1 MSGNFEDMDLDKSD
15 EKPVEPSE
23 QYEEPNFDE
32 LLGENLES
40 MFEGVDALEISVA
53 RTLPDALTAESVVL
67 CASDESDESDESAIL
82 EGGPEASPI
91 SEDLSAPLE
100 ALDLA
105 SIVEAILFASP
116 KPLKVGDILEILADE
131 SVTSKEVS
139 EVISSLVRFYRA
151 RKGGFKLENVRHGY
165 QFQTDPAAGEVME
178 RMFSSRPRPISR
190 AAQETLAIIAYRQ
203 PVTRADIEFIRGV
216 DAGSI
221 MKNLLDRNLIKCVG
235 RKEDSGRPMLFGTT
249 DEFLQVYALHSLAEL
264 PPLEAFQ
271 PSHEIM
277 KNALEAIEK
286 GDETEGPAD
295 FVGNYD
301 EQMEDDLSIEETPRD
316 AVGFNSEE
324 SGDTD
329 LFTAIDHDNMT
340 QPMIKEGHPLETKRA
355 LQGATKAKNDEH
367 VARPQGVFLG
377 DLDGGFED
385 DDNSEEKY

>member
-1 MSGNFEDMDLDKSD
+1 MNRNFEDLDLDKSD
-15 EKPVEPSE
+15 VTSVEPSPPV
-23 QYEEPNFDE
+23 EEPNFDE

-40 MFEGVDALEISVA
+40 MFEVVDPLEISLVGSM
-53 RTLPDALTAESVVL
+53 PDAFSSESSESETL
-67 CASDESDESDESAIL
+67 LASEKDEIL
-82 EGGPEASPI
+82 EGGETS
-91 SEDLSAPLE
+91 SLSAGVPAPLE

-301 EQMEDDLSIEETPRD
+301 EQMEEEDLSLEGAPREVEGSD
-316 AVGFNSEE
+316 LEE
-324 SGDTD
+324 SGDSDT
-329 LFTAIDHDNMT
+329 FTAIAHDNMP
-340 QPMIKEGHPLETKRA
+340 QPMIKEGPPLEIKRA

-367 VARPQGVFLG
+367 EARPQGVFLG